1 MVSDGR
7 LKIKCNNSQRRLG
20 MFLYVKLVMKNLL
33 DQTRLVKLRKEL
45 KPGIF
50 PKGIDQAYI
59 TLSSHRHITK
69 LT

>member
-1 MVSDGR
+1 
-7 LKIKCNNSQRRLG
+7 

-33 DQTRLVKLRKEL
+33 DQTRLVKLREEL

-59 TLSSHRHITK
+59 TLSSHRHIPK